1 MSIKA
6 PITPSMNTALIATS
20 RFGLGA
26 GPQDVPIDDP
36 RRWIEDQ
43 FARYKPTLAGGDL
56 LASATQIS
64 QDLMDYQAAQKVFNQ
79 AKAAQAKLAAASGTA
94 MPPLGASTMQPI
106 TAPAKPTGF
115 TPPPA
120 NGMAGTMAPGTM
132 ASMAPPPTGMAP
144 GANPGAQPQL
154 STLPPM
160 PKSIVR
166 DQYYLQAGRRI
177 RNAVT
182 TDTPFVERM
191 VHFWSNHFAI
201 STEQMAVQGLG
212 GLMEFEA
219 IRPHVLGRFED
230 MLFAV
235 ERHPAMLLYLQQA
248 QSSGPGSKV
257 GLDAAKHGRKVGL
270 NENLAREIM
279 ELHTLGV
286 RSGYTQADVTEFARA
301 LTGWTVTGIA
311 RGGLPKALVDP
322 LPVGS
327 FVFVDTIHEPGAR
340 KILGKTY
347 EPQGEMQGRAILA
360 DFARHPATA
369 QHIAT
374 KLARHVVADDPP
386 PSLVKHLAKA
396 YLASDG
402 DLPTVYR
409 ALIDAKEA
417 WKPAPAKF
425 RDPWLWTIAMY
436 RALGPAGVEALG
448 KTNDHALVDSLTDL
462 GQTIWRPGSPAGYDD
477 IAASWAAPDALLRR
491 VELASRVAGQA
502 GASIR
507 DPRALAQHLFA
518 SDLSPATATAIAQ
531 AESPRQ
537 GLSLLL
543 VSPEMLRC

>member
-1 MSIKA
+1 
-6 PITPSMNTALIATS
+6 MNTALIATS

-26 GPQDVPIDDP
+26 GPQDARIDDP

-43 FARYKPTLAGGDL
+43 FVRYQAAIGGADL

-64 QDLMDYQAAQKVFNQ
+64 QDLMDYQAAQKAFNQ
-79 AKAAQAKLAAASGTA
+79 AKTAQAKLAANGAPA
-94 MPPLGASTMQPI
+94 MPPPGASAMLPI
-106 TAPAKPTGF
+106 TAPPKPTGF
-115 TPPPA
+115 TPPPP
-120 NGMAGTMAPGTM
+120 M
-132 ASMAPPPTGMAP
+132 GMAP
-144 GANPGAQPQL
+144 AAMPAAMPAPPGA
-154 STLPPM
+154 LPPA
-160 PKSIVR
+160 PKSIVQA
-166 DQYYLQAGRRI
+166 QYYLQAGRRI

-311 RGGLPKALVDP
+311 RGGLPKALTDP

-347 EPQGEMQGRAILA
+347 APQGEMQGRTILA

-369 QHIAT
+369 HHIAT

-386 PSLVKHLAKA
+386 PALVKHLAKA
-396 YLASDG
+396 YLSSDG
-402 DLPTVYR
+402 DLPTLYR
-409 ALIDAKEA
+409 ALIEAKEA
-417 WKPAPAKF
+417 WKPSPAKF
-425 RDPWLWTIAMY
+425 RDPWLWTIAVY
-436 RALGPAGVEALG
+436 RALGPAGAEALG

-507 DPRALAQHLFA
+507 DPRALAQHLFS
-518 SDLSPATATAIAQ
+518 SDLSPATAAAVAG

-537 GLSLLL
+537 GLALLL